1 MREDNSPTP
10 PGAAQTTTEMERT
23 MEKDLPLHEGFTVD
37 NGGVVLLWPFLE
49 RYFSLLGLQ
58 QNGAFLSDS
67 HKWRAVHLL
76 RYLSHGSMEAPEHAL
91 LLNKIL
97 CGLDRAAPPEPG
109 GPLTE
114 QERTVSSQLLGA
126 VTQNWSKLKNTDAE
140 GLRSAFLRRDAHLV
154 REEHHWGLLVRGG
167 PFDVLLPS
175 LPWDLGTIRLSWM
188 ERIIKVRW

>member
-1 MREDNSPTP
+1 
-10 PGAAQTTTEMERT
+10 
-23 MEKDLPLHEGFTVD
+23 MEKNLSLDQRFRVD
-37 NGGVVLLWPFLE
+37 NGGLVLLWPFLN

-58 QNGAFLSDS
+58 ENGVFLSDS

-76 RYLSHGSMEAPEHAL
+76 RYLSHGSIEAPESAL

-97 CGLDRAAPPEPG
+97 CGVDSAAPLEPA

-114 QERTVSSQLLGA
+114 HERIVSGQVLSA

-140 GLRSAFLRRDAHLV
+140 GLRSAFLRRDALLV
-154 REEHHWGLLVRGG
+154 REEEHWRLLVEHSAL
-167 PFDVLLPS
+167 DVLLSS
-175 LPWDLGTIRLSWM
+175 LPWALETIRFPWM